1 MPPIRVLIYDVP
13 RMLHEIVIDALGHE
27 AGVAVVPPPAGCT
40 TLAATLR
47 AVRGADVVVVD
58 AGHPELS
65 EAAWPPPLA
74 GRVGPALLAV
84 AADGR
89 QASLVELWPHHVAL
103 GELSPDALA
112 TAVRFAAT
120 PTTS

>member
-1 MPPIRVLIYDVP
+1 MEPIRVLIYDVP
-13 RMLHEIVIDALGHE
+13 RMLHAIVSDALARD
-27 AGVAVVPPPAGCT
+27 AGVAVIPAPPGRT

-89 QASLVELWPHHVAL
+89 DASLVELWPHRVAL
-103 GELSPDALA
+103 GELSPDAL
-112 TAVRFAAT
+112 TRAVRLAAT